1 MNLCICIFH
10 LTLDSSALIKVSDI
24 KSQSQTEFLETL
36 MSSFTEITPNSG
48 SISAVRTRVEN
59 IKEEQEVYENVY
71 QQGMNIDSKT
81 FFAARNIDNLHSLG
95 GGDILMDVCLNLSF
109 LLRYIGYYQDAVKGN
124 QFILPGTISEVV
136 SMKNSYQSL
145 LNDMSIVSRVLS
157 LPILE
162 PLTPGHLE
170 KLTTII
176 MSCLYAAVAAV
187 SSHTILNIAS
197 GHQMKGMQGVK
208 DSDHEQH
215 ATLIVQ
221 KGLAMFNTLSTA
233 IQASI
238 RAGGQNLQNLNML
251 GSWCIFRGLEHIL
264 NLNAS
269 TIMDKKEREGG
280 SSPLPKSDKPPP
292 LKTKESGTIRP
303 SSAKGLQG
311 FCSLTVALANKGI
324 TLFKSLMD
332 DLHIE
337 SLTKVSQR
345 LNEVAEISIAPQ
357 NTASMRIKAI
367 LEGADVINFLFG
379 LFISGYRKACSIVR
393 SKKDQAGTTDESYSD
408 SNSEINEDYEDEF
421 SSSEDSSEDDD
432 SEPLL
437 GQWFQDNLSP
447 NEDAKEV
454 PPPPPLPRAPGKG
467 EDGKA
472 SKSDSPNI
480 MDLPDTEEPA
490 VYLKLS
496 TEILQFMTAYLL
508 KSGNEFI
515 KNYYRI
521 YLTDT
526 HLMNLAG
533 VIKDLD
539 KEMLKIDHG
548 SAMEEFSS
556 ALSRFS
562 HCLLAS
568 GVLSNA
574 LQDSFMTHLGVL
586 PTTEGTCMLN
596 IPPRTLSAMAHVLLL
611 RIKINGDSNICVAL
625 WDAMLNTLLQKV
637 VSTENIVDSEDVNV
651 EYMQLLLFMFH
662 SLSASIQK
670 RLFLKTAEC
679 LVKASKIKSLE
690 EKVSFALVRLVLIF
704 EYFVH
709 RYSKPS
715 TALFENIQWN
725 IFTVQSSDPAYMLY
739 QDESGG
745 VAMTKVY
752 NPCKEVEDNYRKAC
766 SIGAPATDITGTSFK
781 RTFYNLV
788 LSTVTSQ
795 TPPKMDRKAFQ
806 IMFDSSFDYSEM
818 YSALIKLL
826 GAGSKCQ
833 VVQSSK
839 DTRMTYMESSTLH
852 YSFVVCWRLLGNL
865 PPSVGFIKLLESQAK
880 GKDQPMSLTEIQQ
893 SLRWIPRLATDVYKV
908 WVKETLCEQRLP
920 ASEAN
925 VLLTTITNGCNCVE
939 FEVKVVTNFIKEH
952 LADIIPA
959 IEENEIIPLERLP
972 SFRTICIVD
981 AILTKMYITLEDRF
995 AKAMSDTDPHKAM
1008 AVAKD
1013 LLPLIFQLIASYVT
1027 VARTYILYQ
1036 IIHHEDIK
1044 PEQAVNEAF
1053 YFYDTVLRISSG
1065 RASKLANVGSTL
1077 LINLPGPVRN
1087 VVEKWAASSITEF
1100 PSICSCK
1107 NAFAKDLVPSECLL
1121 NATQSAHLSTLSNS
1135 ETAFPIASS
1144 LKHALLTMVQF
1155 ARELLVWYPDE
1166 EENNQLM
1173 VQVFFPLL
1181 LDGSTEHLTESCSSS
1196 LERVLGN
1203 QDNENYAIKHYFEVL
1218 AMCHRLIT
1226 KPVSLQVGLSETIQ
1240 LECIGYLEDLLENTK
1255 GKKALEEFYSR
1266 DPDLID
1272 VLLSVRHE
1280 NLSFEFGTKV
1290 LKFFN
1295 KLFELAEKHPSD
1307 TSLDKLCSYLSS
1319 LSQPAYLDA
1328 VQSWLRKLIQADAAE
1343 KIQENRQLMQCFAS
1357 YIVKESS
1364 PVGESVA
1371 TSLLE
1376 SLIPMATEQLSGQ
1389 GQPSG
1394 FSELM
1399 VVMITLAG
1407 AGSGRGYIALFQA
1420 SLGWLQQCKKF
1431 LDNKDVI
1438 EKMESD
1444 VPETKLSS
1452 LMEAANSVLQHIANT
1467 LGALKQTSERTSSL
1481 PFEAETS
1488 AQEVDSDWAEDLV
1501 PEDDDSGGEDSD
1513 EDSICNKLCTFT
1525 ITQKEFM
1532 NQHWYHCHTCK
1543 MVDGVGVCTICAK
1556 VCHKGHDLSY
1566 AKYGSFFCD
1575 CGAKEDGSCQALVKR
1590 TPGSGLDSSM
1600 SASCMTSPFALD
1612 KNTSDLL
1619 QQRTVHTV
1627 TERVMLHS
1635 NVDSDMKAFN
1645 ERIKFHQALGK
1656 QIRDIRDDIVQC
1668 LDNSSSATLV
1678 LDLLQLLR
1686 DPISK
1691 HSMKTSAIGATKRA
1705 QKALQEL
1712 GCAAKTVEHT
1722 DHLMMPT
1729 LGSQEGAFENVRMN
1743 YSGDQGQTIRQLI
1756 SAHMLRRVAMCCLTS
1771 PHGRRQHLAVSH
1783 EKGKITVLQLSA
1795 LLRQADSSKKKLTL
1809 TRLSSAPVPFTVLSI
1824 TGNPCN
1830 EDFLAVSGLKDCH
1843 VLTFTSSGSVADH
1856 LVLQPQLESG
1866 NFIIK
1871 AIWLPGSQTELA
1883 IVTADFVK
1891 IYDLS
1896 KDATNPYYYFLLP
1909 SGKVRDATFVFT
1921 EESRTMILMSSAGYL
1936 YAQPMEEI
1944 SCASHGPFFVT
1955 NRLEVAHEDVKDS
1968 NGNTFGGGVSCYY
1981 SHTLQLLFFSYSQG
1995 KNFIGAISKDFSQI
2009 ATPFAVALK
2018 GNGGAKSNPPALCQ
2032 WSEVVN
2038 HPGLICALTQTSSI
2052 PVILMV
2058 EPGRIMVQEVKALP
2072 AKAKVQDMVAIRHT
2086 SSSDQQRTT
2095 LILLCEDGSLRIYMA
2110 NIDNTSYWLSSMFQ
2124 TPSAINTLKPYRKK
2138 KATKSGRPSGQV
2150 SFPVD
2155 FFENCQAMND
2165 VEFGGND
2172 LLQVYNVQ
2180 QVKHRLN
2187 TTGTYVASTKPNG
2200 FSIQIANNNSSMVM
2214 VGVRVHVGTQFIEKA
2229 PSYLEV
2235 FGRSTQASL
2244 LRNRWYDMPFTRD
2257 ESLTAD
2263 KKFTLFVGA
2272 SQDPNNVTMVDS
2284 IKVYGKTK
2292 ESFGWPD
2299 DPPED
2304 FPVTTGQP
2312 PPASAAATPT
2322 NDNEVLASPPLP
2334 LTPLDKLVASS
2345 IEVLDGYVS
2354 LVPMVTKETIKQT
2367 MLDLA
2372 TELLIL
2378 PTPNC
2383 IQQQTKMLLAALLQ
2397 PNTAGYHSHKDEA
2410 QLTHVIK
2417 CLGTS
2422 QETPELDP
2430 EGYQSLVVTARTV
2443 ASARPAN
2450 LVQFANRQHTASW
2463 PANAESPKKM
2473 SDSAKKMMTSPME
2486 PLKLSDLNEEENQHF
2501 LVKMVDA
2508 FWRLHSS
2515 KPTLGIL
2522 APACLPGLTNI
2533 EVTVGAL
2540 VEIIHAFAANDVN
2553 NINLATKLYMKMLM
2567 SEDQSVSFACKQA
2580 LIKVMRPR
2588 HRRRR
2593 VIIPSPPRCSSPNAG
2608 GTNGEDDDGDD
2619 KGPPGGGEALG
2630 EAEAIVEEP
2639 EESGFELVGQE
2650 AMALEPGEIPGVVG
2664 ANHLNLEALLGGRGG
2679 LAPMLDLPPD
2689 ADDEAMMELAIALSL
2704 QEQGGAAAAGLNL
2717 QGMALSGQGQSTS
2730 SLEAGTLSDT
2740 TASAAASDDEG
2751 STAATDGSTL
2761 RTSPAEQTGSGGSE
2775 SGGSAAD
2782 SITGEHSVSSYSAVS
2797 GRSSTFGDTIHEGN
2811 HNQQESTGGGQGSSQ
2826 QDGSELE
2833 SDADATHRMH
2843 LLRIMLL
2850 DRFLQYLPELRDVG
2864 GVRAI
2869 PFMQVILMLSSDLD
2883 LEEDKDCGAMDNLL
2897 VAMLGELNMSC
2908 RDFSNIAVRTPHH
2921 EVQLII
2927 MRLLSVFMSRS
2938 KSGTKTTSSETSTM
2952 ISHTTATA
2960 MLNSSAIEYCQHILK
2975 SLLEHWKQATPDEEL
2990 GTVASN
2996 LLKSHPVLPPADMSP
3011 FFLRQYVKGH
3021 AGDVFEAYTQL
3032 LTEMV
3037 LRLPY
3042 QIKKICDA
3050 NPSIGHPVF
3059 DQPWIYNLC
3068 EYMITQQTPFVRRQV
3083 RKLLLFICGKKELYR
3098 QLRDLHS
3105 LESHIKDI
3113 KYICAKHGVDLT
3125 KAGAIPASIPY
3136 DTLISLIEHL
3146 KACQE
3151 VATTRTHNWQK
3162 FCLRQDNVLS
3172 SLLHASFYLDE
3183 GVAPT
3188 LLQLLTAALCGIKSS
3203 SSSSSKHKKE
3213 KKEEKEKAEDSSDEQ
3228 LKPDDSMCQKLI
3240 NQFNKSINNQ
3250 TLAHFIRLFLLE
3262 SNNTSVRWQ
3271 AHKLVHHIFKS
3282 SSVQLQENLLTLMW
3296 DLWPELSTYGRK
3308 SAQFVDLLGYF
3319 SLKVPYNA
3327 TKSKQY
3333 VQKATA
3339 LLKAQNLVLAN
3350 HPNSNIYNNLA
3361 GLVEFDGFYLE
3372 SDPCLVCNN
3381 PEVSFGNI
3389 KLSAIKVDSRYTA
3402 NSQIVKLVG
3411 THTISKVSLRISD
3424 LKRTKMVRTINI
3436 YYNNRTVQSVV
3447 ELKNKPTMWYKAKKC
3462 TLTAGQTELKVEFPL
3477 PIVAANVMIEYLD
3490 FYDNLQASA
3499 ETLQCPR
3506 CSASVPANPGVC
3518 GNCGENVFQCH
3529 KCRAINYDEKD
3540 PFLCNACGFCKY
3552 AKFDFT
3558 LTAKACCAVDPIESE
3573 DDRKKATTTINSLL
3587 EKADR
3592 VYRQLVSHKPHLET
3606 LLVKLNEF
3614 GREKQDETST
3624 GSSGGGSSGG
3634 ANVNRTIQQ
3643 IAQRYCGD
3651 CKSTFEDLSKIIQRV
3666 LTSRKELVEYDRSQR
3681 EAAASLSDT
3690 SPAVTPISTPLA
3702 SPRPSP
3708 SSSMKVVPLPS
3719 CKPTEASIGRCYGC
3733 AAAATEHCVT
3743 LLRALASHSDTR
3755 QILVN
3760 QGLIIELVEYNLRRG
3775 TAVFR
3780 SDVRQLLCMLTRD
3793 NAGATAQL
3801 NNILMMRVQN
3811 ALQSYRSNPDV
3822 AGAVRNEMELLT
3834 NTIEHDETCWEQRL
3848 KCVMKLF
3855 LSSVKITS
3863 PVVMENITLPCLK
3876 ILQHLVKPPP
3886 PSCKANKDKSVEQL
3900 SSMKPSG
3907 SDVYVNTTQWLS
3919 MSSPV
3924 DYAIWRTRVPAKMD
3938 ADSSEK
3944 SARAIRGKYLME
3956 KYTKIW
3962 KAGVKKSPE
3971 MLHLGSSTWLRRVLF
3986 SPSSRSARQAACN
3999 IVESLCQVSSRC
4011 QKMLDLLTSYLDE
4024 VGRSGE
4030 SAAEFLSLYQRLI
4043 KEPHWKRYL
4052 AAKGVLPHIGGL
4064 ITYEIEQLVALE
4076 DTTLSSDLSQGYSL
4090 KMLTELLSSFIEV
4103 DTIKQHYKG
4112 KLLGTVLNGYLSLRK
4127 LVVQRTKL
4135 VDETQQILL
4144 DLLEEMTTG
4153 TESETRAFMA
4163 LCVETVKKYEVQD
4176 LRTPVFI
4183 FERLCNIIFPED
4195 NDIGEFFMTLE
4206 KDPQQEDYL
4215 QGRMQGNP
4223 YSSNDTDLAPLM
4235 RDVKNKICRDCELV
4249 ALLEDDTGMELLVS
4263 NKIISLD
4270 LPVKEVYKKIWC
4282 HDNEGEPM
4290 RIVYRMRG
4298 LLGDA
4303 TEEFIET
4310 LDSSKDEEA
4319 DDEEIYKMA
4328 NVMHECEGLEVI
4340 LSRLASLTDLVR
4352 GRQLL
4357 TVMLKLFDY
4366 CIKVKA
4372 NRQRLIQTRL
4382 QSINIML
4389 AVLNRVLFSEQRN
4402 SGSGGGAVIA
4412 EQVLAIMEIILQEAN
4427 SEPPQESKEI
4437 LTCDKAQLVALLDRV
4452 NSSFVRSNANV
4463 LQGLMRIIPFLS
4475 FGDNDKM
4482 ATLINYFKPY
4492 LNFEKFDEEQAQDH
4506 AIHLQSF
4513 CVIAAGIENN
4523 ANGNNL
4529 KELIIEQG
4537 IVKSATDYIIH
4548 KMPEASNPDSAA
4560 WKEFLARPALPYV
4573 LRLLAGLS
4581 TGHSKTQELVGADC
4595 IPGMHRMEQMSSE
4608 EGIGTLSENLME
4620 ALKKNPNVAKK
4631 IEEVRT
4637 QTKAEKKR
4645 LAMAMRMKQLGA
4657 LGMSTNER
4665 GQVTAKSMLT
4675 KQMEELV
4682 EETGLT
4688 CCICREGYKYQ
4699 PNKVLVIY
4707 TFTKRIPVEEFE
4719 NKPRKTQGY
4728 STVSHFNIIHYDCHM
4743 SAVRLARARE
4753 EWESAA
4759 LQNANTKCN
4768 GLLPLWGP
4776 NVPESAFANC
4786 LARHNTYLQECTGHR
4801 EPTQH
4806 GTLHDLK
4813 LLMLRFAHEKSFSD
4827 DSGGGGRQS
4836 NVHLVPYMIHM
4847 ALYVINTTR
4856 SGTRESKNLST
4867 FLKQGKEKWVES
4879 SYEVDGPHYYTLL
4892 AAMLLSQEEWKTE
4905 RLTCLRRLIITGQ
4918 ARLVSP
4924 GGCKTITDK
4933 AVKDY
4938 TVYKSYIVY
4947 WALMN
4952 CFYTVLFKK
4961 VSITSGD
4968 NWSSSVA
4975 DYIRN
4980 NDETI
4985 LKGADKLLA
4994 TYESDLLPCESFAE
5008 FCDVNGLLDD
5018 IPKPD
5023 TFIQETLKSL

>member
-1 MNLCICIFH
+1 MLFTHEWEQLSPDSWIMQTISRGYQIEFTSPPVAYGGMNMPIPASPEKREALFSGVNDLLLKGAVVEVFPTTEDKGFVSTLFLTEKSSGGWRPILNLRRLNQWIRPQKFH
-10 LTLDSSALIKVSDI
+10 MDTLALILQGLMPGDWAATIDLKDAYFHVPIFPEDRKWLRFRLDGRTYQFKVLPFGLS
-24 KSQSQTEFLETL
+24 TAPRVF
-36 MSSFTEITPNSG
+36 
-48 SISAVRTRVEN
+48 TRVVKSLGPVFHARGIRIFMYLDDWLVVANSRVTLLHHLSIVLDMTETVGFIIN
-59 IKEEQEVYENVY
+59 REKSVLVPTQLPLFLGAHIDLVHSVAFPSTGRISKCQLAITQLLSLPHSPAESWLRMLGFLASLVDLVPYCRLRMRPLQLHLLAFFSPASRDLSAQIPLNAFVARHLRWWLQENVL
-71 QQGMNIDSKT
+71 QGGKSFPDPLPAFRFS
-81 FFAARNIDNLHSLG
+81 ADASLG
-95 GGDILMDVCLNLSF
+95 GWGGCSLMERVAGDWSLEESTSHINVLE
-109 LLRYIGYYQDAVKGN
+109 LLAVRRSLEAFVDRAKGKAVLVH
-124 QFILPGTISEVV
+124 FDSSTVV
-136 SMKNSYQSL
+136 SYINRQGGTHSPTLCFHTWQL
-145 LNDMSIVSRVLS
+145 LLWCLS
-157 LPILE
+157 HRIHLRAAHI
-162 PLTPGHLE
+162 PG
-170 KLTTII
+170 
-176 MSCLYAAVAAV
+176 
-187 SSHTILNIAS
+187 
-197 GHQMKGMQGVK
+197 
-208 DSDHEQH
+208 
-215 ATLIVQ
+215 
-221 KGLAMFNTLSTA
+221 
-233 IQASI
+233 
-238 RAGGQNLQNLNML
+238 
-251 GSWCIFRGLEHIL
+251 
-264 NLNAS
+264 
-269 TIMDKKEREGG
+269 
-280 SSPLPKSDKPPP
+280 
-292 LKTKESGTIRP
+292 
-303 SSAKGLQG
+303 
-311 FCSLTVALANKGI
+311 
-324 TLFKSLMD
+324 
-332 DLHIE
+332 
-337 SLTKVSQR
+337 R
-345 LNEVAEISIAPQ
+345 LNV
-357 NTASMRIKAI
+357 
-367 LEGADVINFLFG
+367 LAD
-379 LFISGYRKACSIVR
+379 S
-393 SKKDQAGTTDESYSD
+393 
-408 SNSEINEDYEDEF
+408 
-421 SSSEDSSEDDD
+421 
-432 SEPLL
+432 
-437 GQWFQDNLSP
+437 
-447 NEDAKEV
+447 
-454 PPPPPLPRAPGKG
+454 
-467 EDGKA
+467 
-472 SKSDSPNI
+472 
-480 MDLPDTEEPA
+480 
-490 VYLKLS
+490 
-496 TEILQFMTAYLL
+496 
-508 KSGNEFI
+508 
-515 KNYYRI
+515 
-521 YLTDT
+521 
-526 HLMNLAG
+526 
-533 VIKDLD
+533 
-539 KEMLKIDHG
+539 
-548 SAMEEFSS
+548 
-556 ALSRFS
+556 LSRLIIVF
-562 HCLLAS
+562 AI
-568 GVLSNA
+568 A
-574 LQDSFMTHLGVL
+574 LQDLLMNHLGVL
-586 PTTEGTCMLN
+586 PTKEGTCMLN

-611 RIKINGDSNICVAL
+611 RIKVNGDFKICVSL
-625 WDAMLNTLLQKV
+625 WDAMLDTLLQKV
-637 VSTENIVDSEDVNV
+637 LSTENIVDSDDVNV

-662 SLSASIQK
+662 SLTTSVQK
-670 RLFLKTAEC
+670 RLLLKCAQC
-679 LVKASKIKSLE
+679 LVKASKIKTLD
-690 EKVSFALVRLVLIF
+690 EKVSFALVRLVLLF

-709 RYSKPS
+709 SYSKASKP
-715 TALFENIQWN
+715 LYENMQWN

-745 VAMTKVY
+745 VAITKVY

-766 SIGAPATDITGTSFK
+766 SIGTPATDITGTSFK
-781 RTFYNLV
+781 QTFYNLV
-788 LSTVTSQ
+788 LSNETGQS
-795 TPPKMDRKAFQ
+795 PPKTDRKVFQ
-806 IMFDSSFDYSEM
+806 ILFDSSFDYSEL
-818 YSALIKLL
+818 YSALIRLL

-833 VVQSSK
+833 VVQGSK

-880 GKDQPMSLTEIQQ
+880 GKEQFMSSMEMQQ
-893 SLRWIPRLATDVYKV
+893 AMRWIPRLATDVYKV
-908 WVKETLCEQRLP
+908 WVKDNLCDQRLP
-920 ASEAN
+920 ASEVN
-925 VLLTTITNGCNCVE
+925 ILLTTITTGCNCVE
-939 FEVKVVTNFIKEH
+939 FEIKMLENFIKEQ

-959 IEENEIIPLERLP
+959 IEENDIIPLERLP
-972 SFRTICIVD
+972 SFRTICIID
-981 AILTKMYITLEDRF
+981 ALLTKTYITLEDRF

-1013 LLPLIFQLIASYVT
+1013 LLPLMFQLIASYVT

-1036 IIHHEDIK
+1036 ILSHEDMK
-1044 PEQAVNEAF
+1044 PEQTGNEALT
-1053 YFYDTVLRISSG
+1053 FYDTVLRIASG
-1065 RASKLANVGSTL
+1065 RASKLSNVGSTL
-1077 LINLPGPVRN
+1077 ILNLPGPVRN
-1087 VVEKWAASSITEF
+1087 VVEKWGTSSITEF
-1100 PSICSCK
+1100 PAISSCK
-1107 NAFAKDLVPSECLL
+1107 NAFAKDLVPSESLL
-1121 NATQSAHLSTLSNS
+1121 YATQAAHLSTLSNS
-1135 ETAFPIASS
+1135 ETTFPIASS

-1155 ARELLVWYPDE
+1155 ARELLVY
-1166 EENNQLM
+1166 
-1173 VQVFFPLL
+1173 
-1181 LDGSTEHLTESCSSS
+1181 
-1196 LERVLGN
+1196 
-1203 QDNENYAIKHYFEVL
+1203 
-1218 AMCHRLIT
+1218 
-1226 KPVSLQVGLSETIQ
+1226 
-1240 LECIGYLEDLLENTK
+1240 
-1255 GKKALEEFYSR
+1255 
-1266 DPDLID
+1266 LID
-1272 VLLSVRHE
+1272 VLLSARHE
-1280 NLSFEFGTKV
+1280 HLSFEFGTKV

-1295 KLFELAEKHPSD
+1295 KLFQLADKPPPDS
-1307 TSLDKLCSYLSS
+1307 SLNRLCSFLSS
-1319 LSQPAYLDA
+1319 LSQPAYLQA
-1328 VQSWLRKLIQADAAE
+1328 VQTWLRKAIQGDATD
-1343 KIQENRQLMQCFAS
+1343 KIQENRQLLQCFAS
-1357 YIVKESS
+1357 YIVKETS

-1376 SLIPMATEQLSGQ
+1376 ALIPMATDQLSGN
-1389 GQPSG
+1389 GEPAG

-1407 AGSGRGYIALFQA
+1407 AGSGRGYISLFKA
-1420 SLGWLQQCKKF
+1420 SLSWLQQCKKY

-1438 EKMESD
+1438 EKMNAD
-1444 VPETKLSS
+1444 ITETKLSS
-1452 LMEAANSVLQHIANT
+1452 LMEAANSILQHIANT
-1467 LGALKQTSERTSSL
+1467 LGALKQTSDRTSSL
-1481 PFEAETS
+1481 PFETESS

-1513 EDSICNKLCTFT
+1513 EDSLCNKLCTFT

-1590 TPGSGLDSSM
+1590 TPGSGLDSLMSASCMASPFALEKGSSDMALVKRTPGSGLDSSM
-1600 SASCMTSPFALD
+1600 SASCMASPFALE
-1612 KNTSDLL
+1612 KSSSDMI
-1619 QQRTVHTV
+1619 QQQTVHTV
-1627 TERVMLHS
+1627 SERVMLHS
-1635 NVDSDMKAFN
+1635 NTDSDMKAFN
-1645 ERIKFHQALGK
+1645 EKIKFYQSLGQ
-1656 QIRDIRDDIVQC
+1656 QIKDIREDIVQC
-1668 LDNSSSATLV
+1668 LENSSSANLV
-1678 LDLLQLLR
+1678 LELLQLLR
-1686 DPISK
+1686 NPIAK
-1691 HSMKTSAIGATKRA
+1691 HSLKTSAIGATKRA
-1705 QKALQEL
+1705 QNALKEL
-1712 GCAAKTVEHT
+1712 ASAHKTVEHT

-1830 EDFLAVSGLKDCH
+1830 EDFLAVCGLKDCH

-1896 KDATNPYYYFLLP
+1896 KDATNPCYCFLLP

-1921 EESRTMILMSSAGYL
+1921 EESRTMVLMSSAGHL

-1944 SCASHGPFFVT
+1944 SSATHGPFFVT
-1955 NRLEVAHEDVKDS
+1955 NVMVVAHEDVKET

-1995 KNFIGAISKDFSQI
+1995 KNFIAAISKDFSQI
-2009 ATPFAVALK
+2009 TTPFAVTLK
-2018 GNGGAKSNPPALCQ
+2018 SNGGNKSNPPALCQ

-2038 HPGLICALTQTSSI
+2038 HPGLVCALTQTSSI

-2058 EPGRIMVQEVKALP
+2058 EPERVMVQEVKALP

-2110 NIDNTSYWLSSMFQ
+2110 NIDNTSYWLSSKFQ

-2138 KATKSGRPSGQV
+2138 KTTKSGRPTGQV

-2200 FSIQIANNNSSMVM
+2200 FSIQITNNNSSMVM

-2304 FPVTTGQP
+2304 FPATTGQP

-2345 IEVLDGYVS
+2345 VEVLDGYVS
-2354 LVPMVTKETIKQT
+2354 LVPMVAKESIKQT

-2372 TELLIL
+2372 TELLIM

-2383 IQQQTKMLLAALLQ
+2383 VQQQTKMLLAALLQ
-2397 PNTAGYHSHKDEA
+2397 PNTATYHSHKDEA
-2410 QLTHVIK
+2410 QLNHVIK

-2422 QETPELDP
+2422 HETPELDP

-2443 ASARPAN
+2443 AAARPVN
-2450 LVQFANRQHTASW
+2450 LVQFANRHHTSSW
-2463 PANAESPKKM
+2463 VEDESPKRTPG
-2473 SDSAKKMMTSPME
+2473 SSKKMMTSPME

-2508 FWRLHSS
+2508 FWRLHDS
-2515 KPTLGIL
+2515 KPSLSIL

-2608 GTNGEDDDGDD
+2608 GTGGEDDDGDD
-2619 KGPPGGGEALG
+2619 KGPPGGGGGEALG
-2630 EAEAIVEEP
+2630 EPEAIVEEP
-2639 EESGFELVGQE
+2639 EESGFEIVDQE
-2650 AMALEPGEIPGVVG
+2650 PMVLEPGEIPGAVG
-2664 ANHLNLEALLGGRGG
+2664 ANHLNLEALLGGRGS

-2704 QEQGGAAAAGLNL
+2704 QEQGGSAAARLNL
-2717 QGMALSGQGQSTS
+2717 QGMALSGQGQSSS

-2811 HNQQESTGGGQGSSQ
+2811 SNPPESISSVGGGQNSNQPDSS
-2826 QDGSELE
+2826 DLLE

-2869 PFMQVILMLSSDLD
+2869 PFMQVLLMLSSDLD

-2908 RDFSNIAVRTPHH
+2908 RDFTNIAERTPHH

-2938 KSGTKTTSSETSTM
+2938 KSGTKTTSSETSAM

-2960 MLNSSAIEYCQHILK
+2960 MLSSGAIEYCQHILK
-2975 SLLEHWKQATPDEEL
+2975 SLLEHWKQASPDEES

-2996 LLKSHPVLPPADMSP
+2996 LLKPHPVLPPADMSP

-3042 QIKKICDA
+3042 QIKKICDS
-3050 NPSIGHPVF
+3050 NPSVGHPVF
-3059 DQPWIYNLC
+3059 DQAWIFNLC

-3083 RKLLLFICGKKELYR
+3083 RKLLLFICGKKDLYR

-3105 LESHIKDI
+3105 LESHMKDI
-3113 KYICAKHGVDLT
+3113 KHICFKHGVDLT
-3125 KAGAIPASIPY
+3125 KTGAVPASIPY

-3188 LLQLLTAALCGIKSS
+3188 LLHLLTAALCGTKSTSS

-3213 KKEEKEKAEDSSDEQ
+3213 KREEKEKEKEKAEDSSDEQ
-3228 LKPDDSMCQKLI
+3228 LKHDDNMCQKLI

-3282 SSVQLQENLLTLMW
+3282 SSGQLQENLLTLMW

-3319 SLKVPYNA
+3319 SLKVPYNSA
-3327 TKSKQY
+3327 KSKQY

-3381 PEVSFGNI
+3381 PEVPFGNI

-3402 NSQIVKLVG
+3402 NSQIVKLVS

-3477 PIVAANVMIEYLD
+3477 PIVAANIMIEYLD

-3573 DDRKKATTTINSLL
+3573 DDRKKSTSTINSLL

-3614 GREKQDETST
+3614 GREKQEETST
-3624 GSSGGGSSGG
+3624 GTSGGGSTT
-3634 ANVNRTIQQ
+3634 NVNRTIQQ

-3666 LTSRKELVEYDRSQR
+3666 LASRKELVEYDRSQR
-3681 EAAASLSDT
+3681 EAAASLSEA

-3708 SSSMKVVPLPS
+3708 SSNMKAVPLPS
-3719 CKPTEASIGRCYGC
+3719 CRPTEASIGRCYGC

-3793 NAGATAQL
+3793 NAGATSQL
-3801 NNILMMRVQN
+3801 NTILMDRVQS
-3811 ALQSYRSNPDV
+3811 ALQGYRSNPDV
-3822 AGAVRNEMELLT
+3822 AAAVRNEMELLT

-3855 LSSVKITS
+3855 LGSVKITS

-3886 PSCKANKDKSVEQL
+3886 PSCKANKDKTVEQL

-3919 MSSPV
+3919 MSSPIN
-3924 DYAIWRTRVPAKMD
+3924 YAIWRTRVPAKINAD
-3938 ADSSEK
+3938 ASEK

-4030 SAAEFLSLYQRLI
+4030 SAAEFLALYQRLI

-4052 AAKGVLPHIGGL
+4052 AAKGVLPHIGSL
-4064 ITYEIEQLVALE
+4064 ITNEIEQLVALE
-4076 DTTLSSDLSQGYSL
+4076 DTTLSSDLSQGYAL

-4135 VDETQQILL
+4135 VDETQQTLL

-4206 KDPQQEDYL
+4206 KEPQQEDYL

-4223 YSSNDTDLAPLM
+4223 YSSNEADLGPLM

-4249 ALLEDDTGMELLVS
+4249 ALLEDDTGMELLVN

-4270 LPVKEVYKKIWC
+4270 LPVKEVYKRIWC

-4357 TVMLKLFDY
+4357 TVMLKLFNY

-4372 NRQRLIQTRL
+4372 NRQKLIQPRL

-4389 AVLNRVLFSEQRN
+4389 AILNRVLFAEQRN

-4412 EQVLAIMEIILQEAN
+4412 EQVLAIMEIVLQEAN
-4427 SEPPQESKEI
+4427 NEPLQEAKESVN

-4482 ATLINYFKPY
+4482 ATLINHFKPY

-4506 AIHLQSF
+4506 VVHLQSF
-4513 CVIAAGIENN
+4513 CVIAAGIESNN
-4523 ANGNNL
+4523 SGNNL
-4529 KELIIEQG
+4529 KDLIIEQG
-4537 IVKSATDYIIH
+4537 IVKSATDYIIN
-4548 KMPEASNPDSAA
+4548 KMPEASNTDSAA
-4560 WKEFLARPALPYV
+4560 WKEFLARPSLPYV

-4581 TGHSKTQELVGADC
+4581 TGHTRTQELVGAEC

-4631 IEEVRT
+4631 IEEVRA

-4665 GQVTAKSMLT
+4665 GQVTAKSLLT

-4707 TFTKRIPVEEFE
+4707 TFTKRVPVEEFE

-4813 LLMLRFAHEKSFSD
+4813 LLMLRFAREKSFSD

-4879 SYEVDGPHYYTLL
+4879 SYEVDGPHYFTLL
-4892 AAMLLSQEEWKTE
+4892 ASMILSQVEWKAE
-4905 RLTCLRRLIITGQ
+4905 RVTCLRRLIITGQ

-4924 GGCKTITDK
+4924 GGCKTISDK
-4933 AVKDY
+4933 AVKDFS
-4938 TVYKSYIVY
+4938 VYKSYIMY
-4947 WALMN
+4947 WALIN
-4952 CFYTVLFKK
+4952 CFYTILFKK
-4961 VSITSGD
+4961 VTISSGD

-4980 NDETI
+4980 NDETV
-4985 LKGADKLLA
+4985 LKAADRLLS
-4994 TYESDLLPCESFAE
+4994 TYEDDLLPCESFAE
-5008 FCDVNGLLDD
+5008 FCEVNGLLGD
-5018 IPKPD
+5018 ISNPD
-5023 TFIQETLKSL
+5023 AFILETLKSL